1 MKLPNHDI
9 RIETERL
16 LLRPFSDSDLDRAVP
31 YYQDAEFLRL
41 MEHDPPDE
49 PVTAEHV
56 RLAGEAMASQGY
68 YFAIEIKDPRRTV
81 GEACVQRMN
90 LERGLVAGETV
101 VRCPIGIWDRTL
113 WGQGLAK
120 EAVRRLMQFAFE
132 ELEVDR
138 FCAMDVMAYNA
149 RSRSLW
155 NSCGLRVARTLD
167 SGALDF
173 EIRREDYMTFAGI
186 SPA

>member
-16 LLRPFSDSDLDRAVP
+16 LLRPFADGDFDLAVP
-31 YYQDAEFLRL
+31 YYRDAEFLRL
-41 MEHDPPDE
+41 MEHDPPEE
-49 PVTAEHV
+49 PVTADDLRV
-56 RLAGEAMASQGY
+56 AGEAMASQGC
-68 YFAIEIKDPRRTV
+68 YFAIELKNQRRTV

-90 LERGLVAGETV
+90 LERGLVAGEAV
-101 VRCPIGIWDRTL
+101 VRCPIGIWDKTL

-120 EAVRRLMQFAFE
+120 EAVRRLMRFAFE
-132 ELEVDR
+132 QLEVDR

-149 RSRSLW
+149 RSRALW
-155 NSCGLRVARTLD
+155 ISCGLQVARTLD

-173 EIRREDYMTFAGI
+173 EIRREDY
-186 SPA
+186 